1 MIKIH
6 EVKSII
12 KDALEKLNGNVN
24 DKMCDGRFTIFESTV
39 KEDLYG
45 NLLFTFKEDDQS
57 NDEDLYVISV
67 TTFSGNTKDV
77 INSFLEDRR
86 LHKELIRRKL
96 AIKYLIDWLED
107 EHLGSRERALK
118 EIKNQFGVDIDKDD
132 DDEHGYKIFK

>member
-1 MIKIH
+1 MIKTH
-6 EVKSII
+6 EVKAII
-12 KDALEKLNGNVN
+12 RDALDELNGKVS
-24 DKMCDGRFTIFESTV
+24 DKMVDGKLTVFESTV
-39 KEDLYG
+39 REDLYG

-57 NDEDLYVISV
+57 SDEDLYVISI
-67 TTFSGNTKDV
+67 TPFSGN
-77 INSFLEDRR
+77 INDTINEFLEDRK

-132 DDEHGYKIFK
+132 DEHGYKIFE